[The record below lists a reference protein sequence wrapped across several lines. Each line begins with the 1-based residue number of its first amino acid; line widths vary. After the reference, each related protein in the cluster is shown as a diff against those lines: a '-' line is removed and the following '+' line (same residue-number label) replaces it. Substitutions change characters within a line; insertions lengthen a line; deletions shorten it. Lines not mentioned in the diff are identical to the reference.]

1 MQYTVDTVIDRPVDE
16 VIRLFD
22 DPEGL
27 KEWMEGLEEFVH
39 LEGNPGEV
47 GAKSRL
53 HFKMGKREIETIE
66 TITAKNLPDEFG
78 GTYEADGVFN
88 TNMIRFAPTGN
99 DQTRMTLETDFQFS
113 SLLMKLM
120 GFFMPGVFRKQSKK
134 NLEAFK
140 AYAEAK

>member
-1 MQYTVDTVIDRPVDE
+1 MQYTVDTVIDRPVDT
-16 VIRLFD
+16 VITLFD

-39 LEGNPGEV
+39 LEGTPGEV

-53 HFKMGKREIETIE
+53 HFKMGKREIEMIE
-66 TITAKNLPDEFG
+66 TITSKNLPNEFG
-78 GTYEADGVFN
+78 GTYEADGVSN

-120 GFFMPGVFRKQSKK
+120 GFFMPGAFKKQSKK

-140 AYAEAK
+140 AYAEKT